1 MLHVYGLH
9 IHAKWKKIKFTDGTI
24 KNALSHMPCGM
35 KDISATYIFVCSCSN
50 ASRNC

>member
-1 MLHVYGLH
+1 MYMDYIYMQNGR
-9 IHAKWKKIKFTDGTI
+9 KKFTDGTI